1 MMGPMKASTIRAELR
16 KAFKMPDAD
25 LLAWFNRQLED
36 LEHKPKAKKTE
47 INTLRLLR
55 DALVKE
61 TKRPAPPSKAR
72 RVTGRAASSKL
83 EDIPRGMRGLLRPNN
98 PAWPRIPDGPG
109 SPTPWPRIPDT
120 ARSTRP

>member
-1 MMGPMKASTIRAELR
+1 MMGPMKASTIRAELH

-47 INTLRLLR
+47 IDTLRLLR

-61 TKRPAPPSKAR
+61 AKRPTPRSKAR
-72 RVTGRAASSKL
+72 RVTGRAAS
-83 EDIPRGMRGLLRPNN
+83 
-98 PAWPRIPDGPG
+98 
-109 SPTPWPRIPDT
+109 
-120 ARSTRP
+120 